1 MIPCE
6 FAVMDARDVS
16 EAMGND
22 AKMRQT
28 VSYANSDSV
37 RHRKLIKV

>member
-16 EAMGND
+16 KAMGNAD
-22 AKMRQT
+22 KLHA
-28 VSYANSDSV
+28 VSYA
-37 RHRKLIKV
+37 K